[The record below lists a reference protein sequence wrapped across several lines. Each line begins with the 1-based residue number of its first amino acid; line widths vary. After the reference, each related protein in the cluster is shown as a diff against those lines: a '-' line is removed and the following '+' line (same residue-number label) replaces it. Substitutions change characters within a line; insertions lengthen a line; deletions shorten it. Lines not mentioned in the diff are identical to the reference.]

1 MSDKLLL
8 CLVKLTEIIGR
19 PSSGTTLTAG
29 LPLAEGTL
37 TIPLFERAAA
47 RADLLSKL
55 VKFPLSN
62 RETRFPVP
70 IILLLKDHNACLLTH
85 ITDHYTAKIINPP
98 KNEIQEI
105 ALDELEQLYTGDA
118 FSIEQS
124 FRFTPQSAH
133 VSFESQDKNWFWGA
147 IRSLASTY
155 SEMLVASFLI
165 NLFALALP
173 LFTMNVY
180 DRVVPNHSYDT
191 LWVLASGIFIVFSF
205 DVLMRL
211 LRSYFIDQAGK
222 IVDLRVSAL
231 ILEKVIGIKMVD
243 RPQSVGA
250 FANTIQSFDAARE
263 FITSTTV
270 TLLVDL
276 PFTGIFLL
284 VIFILAGNLVL
295 VPLMI
300 LPLVLLFGFLVQKPL
315 IELTKVSLRYAA
327 EKQALIFE
335 ILSGIES
342 VKANCAENVM
352 QARWEQI
359 VNLAAQVGLK
369 LRLLVNVNMFFSIFA
384 QQLATALV
392 VIVGVYKISGN
403 QLTMGGLFA
412 CSLLSSR
419 ALAPMSQI
427 ASILTR
433 YHQTLTSLNSLDNI
447 MKLPNERP
455 PGKLPLQ
462 ISNFKGEIEFRD
474 VCFQYQGRTFQTLNN
489 ISFKIN
495 EGEHVGVIG
504 RVGSGKSTLAKL
516 IMNLLEPNT
525 GTIYFD
531 GVDQSNLNLTELR
544 QHIGYVPQDVTL
556 FHGSLRDNITFGSTR
571 VEDSNLI
578 RAIEISGVDELIKP
592 QLGSYEAPIQEGG
605 RNLSGGQRRII
616 AIARA
621 LLLDPSILIFDEPSH
636 SMDNQT
642 EAFIKTKLTPYMQ
655 GKTSIIMTHRVS
667 MLSLVDRI
675 IILDG
680 GKIVMDGPRDAVLQ
694 ALSQG
699 QVKATRNE

>member
-1 MSDKLLL
+1 MSNKLLL
-8 CLVKLTEIIGR
+8 CLVKLTEMIGR
-19 PSSGTTLTAG
+19 PTSGTTLTAG
-29 LPLAEGTL
+29 LPLVEGTL

-47 RADLLSKL
+47 RVDLVSKL
-55 VKFPLSN
+55 VRFPLST
-62 RETRFPVP
+62 RETRFTVP
-70 IILLLKDHNACLLTH
+70 IILLLKDNNACLLTQ
-85 ITDHYTAKIINPP
+85 ITSHYTAKIINPP
-98 KNEIQEI
+98 NNEAQEI
-105 ALDELEQLYTGDA
+105 TLDELEQLYTGNA

-133 VSFESQDKNWFWGA
+133 VSFEGQDKNWFWSA
-147 IRSLASTY
+147 IRNLASTY
-155 SEMLVASFLI
+155 SEVLVASFLI
-165 NLFALALP
+165 NLFALGLP

-205 DVLMRL
+205 DVLMRT

-222 IVDLRVSAL
+222 IVDLQVSAT
-231 ILEKVIGIKMVD
+231 ILEKVIGIKMMD

-250 FANTIQSFDAARE
+250 FANTIQSFDSARE

-270 TLLVDL
+270 AILVDL
-276 PFTGIFLL
+276 PFAAIFLA
-284 VIFILAGNLVL
+284 VIFLLAGNLVL
-295 VPLMI
+295 VPLGM
-300 LPLVLLFGFLVQKPL
+300 LPLILIFGFALQKPL
-315 IELTKVSLRYAA
+315 IEMTKVSLRYAA

-352 QARWEQI
+352 QARWEQV
-359 VNLAAQVGLK
+359 VNLSAQVGLK
-369 LRLLVNVNMFFSIFA
+369 LRFLVNLNMFFSIFV
-384 QQLATALV
+384 QQFSTALV
-392 VIVGVYKISGN
+392 VIVGVYKIAGN
-403 QLTMGGLFA
+403 SLTMGGLFA

-447 MKLPNERP
+447 MKLPDERP
-455 PGKLPLQ
+455 AGKLPLHLTN
-462 ISNFKGEIEFRD
+462 IKGEIEFRGIS
-474 VCFQYQGRTFQTLNN
+474 FQYPGRAFPTLNN
-489 ISFKIN
+489 ISFKVN
-495 EGEHVGVIG
+495 EGEHVGIIG

-516 IMNLLEPNT
+516 IMNLLEPNS

-531 GVDQSNLNLTELR
+531 GVDQSNLDLTELR

-556 FHGSLRDNITFGSTR
+556 FYGTLRDNITFGSSRT
-571 VEDSNLI
+571 EDSNLI
-578 RAIEISGVDELIKP
+578 RAIEISGIDELIKP
-592 QLGSYEAPIQEGG
+592 QLGSYEAQIHEGG
-605 RNLSGGQRRII
+605 KNLSGGQRRII

-621 LLLDPSILIFDEPSH
+621 LLLDPTILILDEPSH

-642 EAFIKTKLTPYMQ
+642 ESFIKTKLAPYIQ
-655 GKTSIIMTHRVS
+655 NKTTIIMTHRVS

-675 IILDG
+675 IIIDG
-680 GKIVMDGPRDAVLQ
+680 GKIIMDGPRETVLQ

-699 QVKATRNE
+699 QVKVTRN